1 VVVAWVIFASPV
13 LPLAWTSSLFASVDD
28 GGGLD
33 RPRGRMTPPRLRR
46 HCRIPGEGWRFTSD
60 NRLLCAGCGAWRV
73 ALISGGEMRLA
84 SSDLADAPIA
94 VKERVDV

>member
-1 VVVAWVIFASPV
+1 
-13 LPLAWTSSLFASVDD
+13 
-28 GGGLD
+28 
-33 RPRGRMTPPRLRR
+33 
-46 HCRIPGEGWRFTSD
+46 
-60 NRLLCAGCGAWRV
+60 V